1 MQVHPPHPAPLPPCS
16 QGRASSK
23 QNCCSDWSVFTPSKE
38 GGRMQIGLWLV
49 TSTLAAM
56 LGTVLPEDGVCRA
69 PDGRDGFPGIPG
81 LDGRPGQKGDVG
93 EPGKS
98 TQRTGI
104 QGLKGDAGE
113 PGPPGIPG
121 NQGYHGLRGPPGFS
135 GLPGPK
141 GNKGKAGNILEQ
153 PRPAFSA
160 SRRSPPSRGR
170 TVVFDNIITNQ
181 ESSYSPQTGEFTCLV
196 PGLYYFA
203 YQVVSSGDLCL
214 SITKNG
220 ERVVSFCDY
229 NSRNI
234 LQMNS
239 GSSVL
244 SLAMGDRVSVSTD
257 PARGS
262 SIYSGSEADSI
273 FSGFMLFPQTG

>member
-1 MQVHPPHPAPLPPCS
+1 MQVHPPHPAPLPPYS
-16 QGRASSK
+16 GRASSK
-23 QNCCSDWSVFTPSKE
+23 QSCCSDWSVFTPSKE
-38 GGRMQIGLWLV
+38 AGRMQPGLWLV
-49 TSTLAAM
+49 TSILAAV
-56 LGTVLPEDGVCRA
+56 LGVALLEDGVCRA
-69 PDGRDGFPGIPG
+69 PDGKDGFPGVPG
-81 LDGRPGQKGDVG
+81 LNGRPGQKGDMG

-98 TQRTGI
+98 AQRTGI

-121 NQGYHGLRGPPGFS
+121 NRGYHGPHGPPGLP
-135 GLPGPK
+135 GQPGPK
-141 GNKGKAGNILEQ
+141 GNKGKPGNILEQ

-160 SRRSPPSRGR
+160 SRRSPPSKGR

-181 ESSYSPQTGEFTCLV
+181 ESSYSPQTGEFTCRV

-214 SITKNG
+214 SITKNR

-229 NSRNI
+229 NSRDI
-234 LQMNS
+234 LQVNS

-244 SLAMGDRVSVSTD
+244 SLAAGDQVSISTD

-262 SIYSGSEADSI
+262 MIYSGSEADSV
-273 FSGFMLFPQTG
+273 FSGFMLFPQIG

>member
-1 MQVHPPHPAPLPPCS
+1 MQP
-16 QGRASSK
+16 
-23 QNCCSDWSVFTPSKE
+23 
-38 GGRMQIGLWLV
+38 GLWLV
-49 TSTLAAM
+49 TSILAAV
-56 LGTVLPEDGVCRA
+56 LGVALLEDGVCRA
-69 PDGRDGFPGIPG
+69 PDGKDGFPGVPG
-81 LDGRPGQKGDVG
+81 LNGRPGQKGDMG

-121 NQGYHGLRGPPGFS
+121 NRGYHGPHGPPGLP
-135 GLPGPK
+135 GQPGPK
-141 GNKGKAGNILEQ
+141 GNKGKPGNILEQ

-160 SRRSPPSRGR
+160 SRRSPPSKGR

-181 ESSYSPQTGEFTCLV
+181 ESSYSPQTGEFTCRV

-214 SITKNG
+214 SITKNR

-229 NSRNI
+229 NSRDI
-234 LQMNS
+234 LQVNS

-244 SLAMGDRVSVSTD
+244 SLAAGDQVSISTD

-262 SIYSGSEADSI
+262 MIYSGSEADSV
-273 FSGFMLFPQTG
+273 FSGFMLFPQIG

>member
-1 MQVHPPHPAPLPPCS
+1 MQP
-16 QGRASSK
+16 
-23 QNCCSDWSVFTPSKE
+23 
-38 GGRMQIGLWLV
+38 GLWLA
-49 TSTLAAM
+49 TGSLAAV
-56 LGTVLPEDGVCRA
+56 LGMVLLEDGVCRA
-69 PDGRDGFPGIPG
+69 PDGKDGFPGVPG

-98 TQRTGI
+98 RQKTGI
-104 QGLKGDAGE
+104 RGEKGDPGE
-113 PGPPGIPG
+113 PGSPGVPG
-121 NQGYHGLRGPPGFS
+121 YRGYQGPHGPPGLP
-135 GLPGPK
+135 GQPGPK

-160 SRRSPPSRGR
+160 SRRSPPSMGT

-181 ESSYSPQTGEFTCLV
+181 ENSYSPQTGEFTCRF

-214 SITKNG
+214 SITKNR
-220 ERVVSFCDY
+220 ERVVSFCDS
-229 NSRNI
+229 NSRTL
-234 LQMNS
+234 LQVNS

-244 SLAMGDRVSVSTD
+244 SLAIGDRVSVSTN

-262 SIYSGSEADSI
+262 MIYSGSEADSV
-273 FSGFMLFPQTG
+273 FSGFMLFPQKG

>member
-1 MQVHPPHPAPLPPCS
+1 MQP
-16 QGRASSK
+16 
-23 QNCCSDWSVFTPSKE
+23 
-38 GGRMQIGLWLV
+38 GLWLAI
-49 TSTLAAM
+49 STLAAV
-56 LGTVLPEDGVCRA
+56 LGTALLEDGVCQA
-69 PDGRDGFPGIPG
+69 PNGNDGFPGVPG

-104 QGLKGDAGE
+104 QGQKGDVGD
-113 PGPPGIPG
+113 PGHPGIPG
-121 NQGYHGLRGPPGFS
+121 IQGYRGSYGPPGLP
-135 GLPGPK
+135 GQPGPK
-141 GNKGKAGNILEQ
+141 GYKGKAGNILEQ

-160 SRRSPPSRGR
+160 SRKSPPSMGK

-181 ESSYSPQTGEFTCLV
+181 ENSYSPLTGEFTCSV

-214 SITKNG
+214 SITKNK
-220 ERVVSFCDY
+220 EKVVSFCDY
-229 NSRNI
+229 NSREL
-234 LQMNS
+234 LQVNS

-244 SLAMGDRVSVSTD
+244 SLAVGDRVSVSTG
-257 PARGS
+257 PGKGS
-262 SIYSGSEADSI
+262 MIYHGSEADSV